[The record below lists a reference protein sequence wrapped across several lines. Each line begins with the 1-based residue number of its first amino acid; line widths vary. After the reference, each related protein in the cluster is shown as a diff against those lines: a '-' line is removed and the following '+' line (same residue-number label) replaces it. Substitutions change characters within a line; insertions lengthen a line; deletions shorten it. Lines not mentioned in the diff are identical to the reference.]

1 MVAARPVRVAGG
13 GTSATPADGR
23 VTASYKRMS
32 FRTLKY
38 LSFTHSAIYTALL
51 VLAITGAADGAKYA
65 LGWAHGVGWI
75 VMSLLCID
83 AVRRHVI
90 PLWLGVMVAVVGGV
104 GPFAGS
110 LGFIYAERRADVR
123 PPFPQRDMV

>member
-1 MVAARPVRVAGG
+1 
-13 GTSATPADGR
+13 
-23 VTASYKRMS
+23 MS

-51 VLAITGAADGAKYA
+51 ISWAVNAEDAKYV
-65 LGWAHGVGWI
+65 LGWAHGIGWI

-110 LGFIYAERRADVR
+110 AGFLYAERRANV
-123 PPFPQRDMV
+123 PPRFPQRDMV